1 LQVRYCSVIELMFAL
16 LVGFAFAATY
26 RDKELAALVKNN
38 EVIEDFDGFGIDLSF
53 VELATDDIWDETEW
67 NDA

>member
-1 LQVRYCSVIELMFAL
+1 LQIRYCSVIELMFAI
-16 LVGFAFAATY
+16 LVGFAFAATH
-26 RDKELAALVKNN
+26 RDRELAALVKNN

-53 VELATDDIWDETEW
+53 IELEADDMWDETAW